1 MGANEEVR
9 FSGRVDHLAVKTED
23 LEADVEGYRKLGFT
37 VESHFDDWAMVRDP
51 KGFGIALLPPGSK
64 HPPHIAMRVDTLEE
78 LEAAAEKEGRPIKPH
93 RDGTS
98 SFYTKGVGGNIV
110 ELIWYPPDFGK

>member
-1 MGANEEVR
+1 MEDNNSVR
-9 FSGRVDHLAVKTED
+9 FTGRVDHLAVKTED
-23 LEADVEGYRKLGFT
+23 LERDVAGYRQLGFT

-51 KGFGIALLPPGSK
+51 QGFGIALLPEGSK
-64 HPPHIAMRVDTLEE
+64 HPPHIALRVDTLEE
-78 LEAAAEKEGRPIKPH
+78 LESAAEKEGRPIKPH

-110 ELIWYPPDFGK
+110 ELIWYPPDFKY